1 MICGGLSS
9 ESSGKLP
16 YTSLIQKI
24 WLILFPFST
33 YLQNLTESGE
43 TSAVQP
49 SVTANILS
57 ILLPLNN
64 LPKEAEDINNFYFQH
79 LSTSPLGKGKK
90 SKTTSNKRN
99 PAGTGSGQD
108 WMAYYESSDDDGSD
122 DDENKIVIDA
132 KTGKK
137 RKRGKAA
144 GQDKKVKK
152 SILGQVWSVESHVRL
167 FTDCWLGV
175 LNLP

>member
-1 MICGGLSS
+1 MICGGHSS

-90 SKTTSNKRN
+90 SKTNSKRN